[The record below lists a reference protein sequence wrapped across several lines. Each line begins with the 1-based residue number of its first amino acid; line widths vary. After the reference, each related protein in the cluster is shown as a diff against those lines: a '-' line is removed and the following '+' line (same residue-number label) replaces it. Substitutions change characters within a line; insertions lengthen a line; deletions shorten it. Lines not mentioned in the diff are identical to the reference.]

1 MEFGIFDHLDRY
13 GNSLADYYEDRLRIV
28 EAYDRAGFYAY
39 HLAEH
44 HSTPLGMAPSPSV
57 FLAAVAQRTRRLRFG
72 PLVWA
77 MPLHHPLR
85 LIEEICMLDQLSRG
99 RLEIGFGRG
108 SVPIE
113 IEYYGVDPQ
122 DAQDIYAEAAEL
134 VLAGLTHEVLDFK
147 GKRFAFTNV
156 PMEIA
161 PFQKP
166 HPPIWYGVHMP
177 ESAERAA
184 RRNLNVVSLD
194 PPEETRLSMQRY
206 RSVWPQVHGSASP
219 FPKLGLGRFIV
230 VAASDA
236 EAMALARRA
245 YLVWH
250 ASFTHLFRLHGRP
263 QSHPRPATFDLV
275 VERGQ
280 GIAGSPARV
289 AEFLASQLEQTGC
302 NYVVCQF
309 AFGDLNLRECL
320 QSIGLFADEVMPK
333 LRAAAPA
340 RMHATRGLA
349 ARAGL

>member
-13 GNSLADYYEDRLRIV
+13 GGSLADFYEDRLRITQ
-28 EAYDRAGFYAY
+28 AYDRAGFHAY

-44 HSTPLGMAPSPSV
+44 HSTPLGMAPSPSI

-77 MPLHHPLR
+77 VPLHHPLR

-113 IEYYGVDPQ
+113 LEYYGADPQ
-122 DAQDIYAEAAEL
+122 AAQDIYAEAVEL
-134 VLAGLTHEVLDFK
+134 VLAGLTHKVLDFR
-147 GKRFAFTNV
+147 GKWFSFVNV
-156 PMEIA
+156 PMELK
-161 PFQKP
+161 PVQKP
-166 HPPIWYGVHMP
+166 HPPIWYGVHTP

-194 PPEETRLSMQRY
+194 PPEQTRAAMARY
-206 RSVWPQVHGSASP
+206 RAVWPQVHAPTTG

-230 VAASDA
+230 VAASDV

-250 ASFTHLFRLHGRP
+250 ASFTYLFRRHARA

-280 GIAGSPARV
+280 GIAGSPRTV
-289 AEFLASQLEQTGC
+289 AEFLASQLHETGC
-302 NYVVCQF
+302 NYVVGQF
-309 AFGDLNLRECL
+309 AFGDLDLRECL
-320 QSIGLFADEVMPK
+320 QSIGLFADDVMPR
-333 LRAAAPA
+333 LRAAAA
-340 RMHATRGLA
+340 TDAHRASGAAAHAV
-349 ARAGL
+349 